1 MSLQNKKRACK
12 VGEIFEDVKVEKILY
27 GGSFLIKLN
36 DSLHGFLHKSN
47 IPKEDEDDS
56 DEEPEEETKKAKKK
70 KKKITL
76 DDDLLKVN

>member
-47 IPKEDEDDS
+47 IPKDEEEDS
-56 DEEPEEETKKAKKK
+56 DP
-70 KKKITL
+70 
-76 DDDLLKVN
+76 DLELAVRFKLWTE